1 VYYAQKITIFIALQ
15 NLKMSLL
22 LSDLMAFLMK
32 HELEEIVPMNK
43 RKFLFVPFLIIA
55 TLIGQDDNKE
65 KFHFEFETDSIE
77 LRIGESKE
85 ITIKLLD
92 ESGKL
97 AQNKFYVFGQ
107 RKALSVSPRISD
119 STGVAT
125 VTLKAHKPGRLSV
138 STQTITV
145 KRDDRVR
152 DKLAVNV
159 PFPPI
164 DHIVFNQTPSKLYTK
179 TSTSF
184 SVEVIDEAGLTRE
197 NADVKLKSSNTAVAD
212 FDIFGNLET
221 KRIGRVTVS
230 ATAEG
235 VTEQFNVRV
244 VKNPVRSVTLSAEKD
259 EIRTGDVLALNA
271 KAFNR
276 SDRAIDDAPIT
287 YTYIGQADYGKFG
300 LPAAG
305 LVTDD
310 GRFVAE
316 TAGLYTLIAS
326 SGGYSAQKTIKV
338 VPRNVQKK
346 AKLVGHGLISDVLTS
361 DLWVWAGVD
370 QHEGKDF
377 AVTGTW
383 GSNGEAYFWDVT
395 NPDSMIIIDT
405 ITVDARTVNDVKISE
420 DGRVGVITRE
430 GASNRKN
437 GFVVLDVTDP
447 YNVTISAEYNDDMT
461 GGVHNVFIYE
471 NHIYAVNNGRK
482 YDIINIDDPSNPFR
496 VGVYEMD
503 TPGHSIHDVWIE
515 NGIAYSSNW
524 SDGVVAVDIGAMKF
538 DEADRS
544 NTQFNPLLAKAGQGS
559 PSNPIKLAEMGDPN
573 GLNHAAFP
581 FLSKST
587 GNFYIVGGDET
598 FPWGVRATRGEPSN
612 PRGGFH
618 FLNFTDPDN
627 PKEDAVYQV
636 PEAGSH
642 NLWVYDDVL
651 MAAFYQGGLRVVD
664 ISGELLGDIY
674 NQGREIAVYQSSHK
688 EGKIPNAPMVWGAQP
703 YKDYIFFADMN
714 SGLYCI
720 QLEDLEKGPGAP

>member
-1 VYYAQKITIFIALQ
+1 MFGVTTEDFIEE
-15 NLKMSLL
+15 NVNT
-22 LSDLMAFLMK
+22 MK
-32 HELEEIVPMNK
+32 HTLFILQI
-43 RKFLFVPFLIIA
+43 FLFSIVF
-55 TLIGQDDNKE
+55 GQNE
-65 KFHFEFETDSIE
+65 NVEELQFEFEADSIE
-77 LRIGESKE
+77 LNVGETKE
-85 ITIKLLD
+85 LTIKLLNED
-92 ESGKL
+92 GDLS
-97 AQNKFYVFGQ
+97 QNSFYVFGQ
-107 RKALSVSPRISD
+107 RRALSVSPRTSD
-119 STGVAT
+119 STGIAT
-125 VTLKAHKPGRLSV
+125 VTVKAHKPGRLRLSV
-138 STQTITV
+138 QSITV

-152 DKLAVNV
+152 DKLVVNV

-164 DHIVFNQTPSKLYTK
+164 DHIVFNQMPSKLYTE

-184 SVEVIDEAGLTRE
+184 SVEVIDEAGLTRD

-221 KRIGRVTVS
+221 KRTGRVTVS
-230 ATAEG
+230 ATVEEI
-235 VTEQFNVRV
+235 TESFKVRV
-244 VKNPVRSVTLSAEKD
+244 VKNTTRQVTLSIDTE

-271 KAFNR
+271 KALNR
-276 SDRAIDDAPIT
+276 SGRTIEDAPIT
-287 YTYIGQADYGKFG
+287 YSYIGQADYGEFA

-326 SGGYSAQKTIKV
+326 SGGYSAQKIIKV
-338 VPRNVQKK
+338 VPREVKK
-346 AKLVGHGLISDVLTS
+346 QVTLVGHGLISDVLTG

-370 QHEGKDF
+370 KHEGKDF

-437 GFVVLDVTDP
+437 GFVILDVSDP

-461 GGVHNVFIYE
+461 GGVHNVFVYE
-471 NHIYAVNNGRK
+471 NHVYAVNNGRK
-482 YDIINIDDPSNPFR
+482 YDIINIDDPKNPFR
-496 VGVYEMD
+496 VGVYELD

-524 SDGVVAVDIGAMKF
+524 SDGVVAVDIGGMKF

-544 NTQFNPLLAKAGQGS
+544 QSQFNPLLAKAGQGS
-559 PSNPIKLAEMGDPN
+559 PSNPVKLASMGDPT
-573 GLNHAAFP
+573 GRNHAAFP

-587 GNFYIVGGDET
+587 GNFYIIAGDEN
-598 FPWGVRATRGEPSN
+598 FPWGVLATKGQPSN
-612 PRGGFH
+612 PRGGYH
-618 FLNFTDPDN
+618 FLNFSDPDN
-627 PKEDAVYQV
+627 PKEEAIYEV

-642 NLWVYDDVL
+642 NLWIFGDIL
-651 MAAFYQGGLRVVD
+651 IAGNYQGGLRVVD

-674 NQGREIAVYQSSHK
+674 KQGREIGHYLPYHK
-688 EGKIPNAPMVWGAQP
+688 KGKIPNAPMVWGAQP
-703 YKDYIFFADMN
+703 YKDYIYFADMN

-720 QLEDLEKGPGAP
+720 KLEDIKKDLGTP

>member
-1 VYYAQKITIFIALQ
+1 
-15 NLKMSLL
+15 
-22 LSDLMAFLMK
+22 MK
-32 HELEEIVPMNK
+32 HTLFILQI
-43 RKFLFVPFLIIA
+43 FLFSIVF
-55 TLIGQDDNKE
+55 GQNDNVE
-65 KFHFEFETDSIE
+65 KFQFEFEADSIE
-77 LRIGESKE
+77 LNVGEKKE
-85 ITIKLLD
+85 LTIKLLNED
-92 ESGKL
+92 GDLS
-97 AQNKFYVFGQ
+97 QNSFYVFGQ
-107 RKALSVSPRISD
+107 RRALSVSPRTSD
-119 STGVAT
+119 STGIVT
-125 VTLKAHKPGRLSV
+125 VTVKAHKPGRLRLSV
-138 STQTITV
+138 QSITV

-152 DKLAVNV
+152 DKLVVNV

-164 DHIVFNQTPSKLYTK
+164 DHIVFNQTPSKLYTE

-221 KRIGRVTVS
+221 KRTGRVTVS
-230 ATAEG
+230 ATAEA
-235 VTEQFNVRV
+235 VTEQFNIRV

-259 EIRTGDVLALNA
+259 EIRTGDALVLNA
-271 KAFNR
+271 KALNR

-370 QHEGKDF
+370 KHEGKDF

-437 GFVVLDVTDP
+437 GFVILDVSDP

-461 GGVHNVFIYE
+461 GGVHNVFVYE

-496 VGVYEMD
+496 VGVYELD

-524 SDGVVAVDIGAMKF
+524 SDGVVAVDIGGMKF

-544 NTQFNPLLAKAGQGS
+544 KSQFNPLLAKAGQGS
-559 PSNPIKLAEMGDPN
+559 PSNPVKLASMGDPT
-573 GLNHAAFP
+573 GRNHAAFP

-587 GNFYIVGGDET
+587 GNFYIIAGDEN
-598 FPWGVRATRGEPSN
+598 FPWGVLATKGQPSN
-612 PRGGFH
+612 PRGGYH
-618 FLNFTDPDN
+618 FLNFSDPDN
-627 PKEDAVYQV
+627 PKEEAIYEV

-642 NLWVYDDVL
+642 NLWVFGDIL
-651 MAAFYQGGLRVVD
+651 IAGNYQGGLRVVD

-674 NQGREIAVYQSSHK
+674 KQGREIGHYVPYHK

-720 QLEDLEKGPGAP
+720 QLVDKQPSGRGRLPG

>member
-1 VYYAQKITIFIALQ
+1 
-15 NLKMSLL
+15 
-22 LSDLMAFLMK
+22 MK
-32 HELEEIVPMNK
+32 HTLLILQI
-43 RKFLFVPFLIIA
+43 FLFSIVF
-55 TLIGQDDNKE
+55 GQNDNVE
-65 KFHFEFETDSIE
+65 KLQFEFEADSIE
-77 LRIGESKE
+77 LNVGETKE
-85 ITIKLLD
+85 LTIKLLNED
-92 ESGKL
+92 GDLS
-97 AQNKFYVFGQ
+97 QNSFYVFGQ
-107 RKALSVSPRISD
+107 RRALSVSPRTSD
-119 STGVAT
+119 STGIAT
-125 VTLKAHKPGRLSV
+125 VTVKAHKPGRLRLSV
-138 STQTITV
+138 QSITV

-152 DKLAVNV
+152 DKLVVNV

-164 DHIVFNQTPSKLYTK
+164 DHLVFNQTPSKLYTK

-184 SVEVIDEAGLTRE
+184 SVEVIDEAGLTRN

-221 KRIGRVTVS
+221 KRTGRVTVS
-230 ATAEG
+230 ATVEEI
-235 VTEQFNVRV
+235 TESFKVRV
-244 VKNPVRSVTLSAEKD
+244 VKNATRQVTLSIDRE

-271 KAFNR
+271 KALNR
-276 SDRAIDDAPIT
+276 SGRTIDDAPIT
-287 YTYIGQADYGKFG
+287 YSYLGQANYGEFA

-316 TAGLYTLIAS
+316 TAGLYTMIAS
-326 SGGYSAQKTIKV
+326 SNGYSAQKTIKV
-338 VPRNVQKK
+338 VPRDVKK
-346 AKLVGHGLISDVLTS
+346 QVKLVGHGLISDVLTG
-361 DLWVWAGVD
+361 DLWIWAGVD
-370 QHEGKDF
+370 KHEGKDF

-420 DGRVGVITRE
+420 DGRVGVMTRE

-437 GFVVLDVTDP
+437 GFVILDVSDP

-461 GGVHNVFIYE
+461 GGVHNVFVYE
-471 NHIYAVNNGRK
+471 NHVYAVNNGTK
-482 YDIINIDDPSNPFR
+482 YDIINIEDPSNPFR
-496 VGVYEMD
+496 VGVYELD

-524 SDGVVAVDIGAMKF
+524 GDGVVAVDIGGMKF

-720 QLEDLEKGPGAP
+720 QLEDLEKGPGTP

>member
-1 VYYAQKITIFIALQ
+1 
-15 NLKMSLL
+15 
-22 LSDLMAFLMK
+22 
-32 HELEEIVPMNK
+32 MNK
-43 RKFLFVPFLIIA
+43 RKYLFAPFLIIA
-55 TLIGQDDNKE
+55 TLIGQDESKK
-65 KFHFEFETDSIE
+65 KFHFEFEMDSIE
-77 LRIGESKE
+77 LHVGETKE
-85 ITIKLLD
+85 LTIKLLNED
-92 ESGKL
+92 GDLS
-97 AQNKFYVFGQ
+97 QNPFYVFGQ

-119 STGVAT
+119 STGIAT
-125 VTLKAHKPGRLSV
+125 VTLKAHKPGRLSL

-145 KRDDRVR
+145 KREDRIR
-152 DKLAVNV
+152 ANLIVNV
-159 PFPPI
+159 PWPPL
-164 DHIVFNQTPSKLYTK
+164 DRIVFNQKPSKLYSGT
-179 TSTSF
+179 TTPL
-184 SVEVIDEAGLTRE
+184 SVEVFDEADLNRSE
-197 NADVKLKSSNTAVAD
+197 LNVKLTSSNKNVAE

-221 KRIGRVTVS
+221 KKTGRTTIS
-230 ATAEG
+230 ATVEEIAES
-235 VTEQFNVRV
+235 FKVRV
-244 VKNPVRSVTLSAEKD
+244 VKNPTRKVTLSIDRE

-271 KAFNR
+271 EALNR
-276 SDRAIDDAPIT
+276 SDRAEDDVPIT
-287 YTYIGQADYGKFG
+287 YSYLGQADYGEFA

-326 SGGYSAQKTIKV
+326 SNGYSAQKTIKV
-338 VPRNVQKK
+338 VPRDVNKEV
-346 AKLVGHGLISDVLTS
+346 KLVGHGLISDVLTG

-370 QHEGKDF
+370 KHEGKDF

-496 VGVYEMD
+496 VGVYELD

-524 SDGVVAVDIGAMKF
+524 SDGVAAVDIGGMKF

-544 NTQFNPLLAKAGQGS
+544 QSQFNPLLAKAGQGS
-559 PSNPIKLAEMGDPN
+559 PSNPIKLAEMGDPT
-573 GLNHAAFP
+573 GRNHAAFP

-587 GNFYIVGGDET
+587 GNFYIVGGDEN

-642 NLWVYDDVL
+642 NMWVYDDVL